1 MLQRYIKFCGRYL
14 YDLAVR
20 AFMGNRVVVGTQW
33 GDEGK
38 GKIVDVLAEEADI
51 VVRYQG
57 GDNAGHTVVVD
68 GRKYKFHLIPSG
80 TLHGKIGVLGNGMV
94 INLETLLKEKEIV
107 SSPLF
112 ISNRAHVILP
122 CHVEQDT
129 CVEASPHKIGSTKKG
144 IAYAYR
150 DKYARQGVLMG
161 DLLYPSLLE
170 EKICRLMGEEGKTI
184 AYQYHATGKMLAPHI
199 IDTHAYLMQALQE
212 KKSLLFEGAQGAM
225 LAVDHGDYPHITS
238 SNPTAGALCDGAG
251 VPLSCINDVVGVVK
265 AYTTKVGDG
274 FFPTEL
280 HGSLAETLRERGHEY
295 GTTTGRPRRCGWL
308 DLNVVRYACELSGVT
323 ALALTKLDILDSF
336 ETIHVCTHYILRG
349 QCITSVP
356 HYPGD
361 FHAAEPVYQ
370 ELSGWQ
376 TSTVGARSWDA
387 LPLRAQQYC
396 TFLEQAIGIP
406 VRYISTGEE
415 RSHLI
420 FRQ

>member
-1 MLQRYIKFCGRYL
+1 
-14 YDLAVR
+14 
-20 AFMGNRVVVGTQW
+20 MGNRVVIGTQW

-38 GKIVDVLAEEADI
+38 GKIVDVLAKDADI

-57 GDNAGHTVVVD
+57 GDNAGHTVVVG

-107 SSPLF
+107 FSPLF

-129 CVEASPHKIGSTKKG
+129 CVEASTNKIGSTKKG
-144 IAYAYR
+144 IAYAYC
-150 DKYARQGVLMG
+150 DKYARQGVLLG
-161 DLLYPSLLE
+161 DLLYPSLLD
-170 EKICRLMGEEGKTI
+170 EKIYRLMGDQGKEVAQRFKVLGKT
-184 AYQYHATGKMLAPHI
+184 LAPCI
-199 IDTHAYLMQALQE
+199 TDTHAYLMHALEE

-225 LAVDHGDYPHITS
+225 LAVDHGDYPYVTS
-238 SNPTAGALCDGAG
+238 SNTTAGALCDGAS
-251 VPLSCINDVVGVVK
+251 VPPSCIDDVVGVVK

-280 HGSLAETLRERGHEY
+280 YGTLAEILRERGHEY

-323 ALALTKLDILDSF
+323 ALALTKQDILDSF
-336 ETIHVCTHYILRG
+336 QTINICTQYVLCG
-349 QCITSVP
+349 QHITTVP

-361 FHAAEPVYQ
+361 FHAVKPVYH
-370 ELSGWQ
+370 ELPGWQ
-376 TSTVGARSWDA
+376 TSTVGMRSWED
-387 LPLRAQQYC
+387 LPLHAQQYC
-396 TFLEQAIGIP
+396 SFLEHEVGIP

-415 RSHLI
+415 RDHLI
-420 FRQ
+420 VRQ